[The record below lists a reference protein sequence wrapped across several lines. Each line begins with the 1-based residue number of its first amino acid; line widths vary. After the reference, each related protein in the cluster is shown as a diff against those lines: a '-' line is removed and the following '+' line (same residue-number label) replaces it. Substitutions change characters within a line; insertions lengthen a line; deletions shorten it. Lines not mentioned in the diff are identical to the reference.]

1 MRIGIIG
8 GTFDPP
14 HFGHLVP
21 VESAVK
27 ELELD
32 VVHYM
37 PAYIPPHKAS
47 NQLTNPYHRTAML
60 ALAIQ
65 QYPKYRLFPYELEK
79 GKVSFTV
86 NTIRE
91 IKRQLSSEDLLYFI
105 IGTDS
110 FLEIDTWYE
119 YENLIQLC
127 NFIIINR
134 GTGETELIEK
144 LKYLEATLHLNL
156 KHTFH
161 FISNAIFPISSTEIR
176 AAAAEGKSL
185 KGLVPDEVANYIQRH
200 ALYQRR

>member
-1 MRIGIIG
+1 MRIGIFG

-21 VESAVK
+21 VESVVQ
-27 ELELD
+27 EVSLD
-32 VVHYM
+32 AVHYM
-37 PAYIPPHKAS
+37 PAYIPPHKR
-47 NQLTNPYHRTAML
+47 NELLTDPYHRTAML

-65 QYPKYRLFPYELEK
+65 HYPKYRLLPLELDK

-86 NTIRE
+86 DTIRE
-91 IKRQLSSEDLLYFI
+91 VRQLQAPEDTFYFI

-144 LKYLEATLHLNL
+144 LKYLETTLHQNL
-156 KHTFH
+156 KDTFH
-161 FISNAIFPISSTEIR
+161 FASNAIFPISSTEIR

>member
-27 ELELD
+27 EVELD

-65 QYPKYRLFPYELEK
+65 HYPKYRVFPYELEK

-86 NTIRE
+86 STIGE
-91 IKRQLSSEDLLYFI
+91 IKRQLAPEDLLYFI

-144 LKYLEATLHLNL
+144 LKYLEKTLHLNL
-156 KHTFH
+156 KQTFH
-161 FISNAIFPISSTEIR
+161 FVSNSIFPISSTEIR

-185 KGLVPDEVANYIQRH
+185 KGLVPDEVAHYIQRH

>member
-1 MRIGIIG
+1 
-8 GTFDPP
+8 
-14 HFGHLVP
+14 
-21 VESAVK
+21 
-27 ELELD
+27 
-32 VVHYM
+32 
-37 PAYIPPHKAS
+37 
-47 NQLTNPYHRTAML
+47 
-60 ALAIQ
+60 
-65 QYPKYRLFPYELEK
+65 
-79 GKVSFTV
+79 VSFTV
-86 NTIRE
+86 DTIRE
-91 IKRQLSSEDLLYFI
+91 VKHMLAPEDTFYFI

-144 LKYLEATLHLNL
+144 LKYLETTLHQNL
-156 KHTFH
+156 KDTFH
-161 FISNAIFPISSTEIR
+161 FASNAIFPISSTEIR